1 MALDGQFVFENKQV
15 LAAMLSNGNA
25 ALLIGGS
32 ILLSSSVL
40 IVLNYI

>member
-1 MALDGQFVFENKQV
+1 MALDGEFVFENKQV
-15 LAAMLSNGNA
+15 LAAMVSNGNA
-25 ALLIGGS
+25 SLSTGGS